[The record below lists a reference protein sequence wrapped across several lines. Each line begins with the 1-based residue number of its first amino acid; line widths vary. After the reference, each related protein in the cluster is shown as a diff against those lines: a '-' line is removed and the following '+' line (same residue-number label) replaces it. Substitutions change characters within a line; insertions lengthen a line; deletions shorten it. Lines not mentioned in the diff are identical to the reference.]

1 MTRIAERVRAAQL
14 RNGAK
19 VYLLES
25 RSNLTVDLVGYL
37 EGGLRLERPERA
49 GVANLCVAT
58 LDRGSGRR
66 THDDIAETL
75 ESCGAQLS
83 FDLTPEM
90 VTFRLRC
97 LIEDLKQ
104 VLEVMADS
112 LRSPIFPEAQLQI
125 ARDEARA
132 GLREAAFDT
141 YTRAYE
147 RAAALVAGPAHAYA
161 RDPLGEEELLSSL
174 TRAEVESFH
183 RRVLDSSHLS
193 LAMIGPINSRE
204 ALDLLETSFG
214 SARVG
219 GGAEQTAAS
228 GVPESPG
235 YPAPTEHPWEHIEV
249 ADKDQVD
256 LIFMRAGI
264 PRADERF
271 EIFALANFLAGGTF
285 VSRLNTRLR
294 DQEGLTYGAQSTI
307 VSGQEPGLWYA
318 STSVHPRDVER
329 AIELVRDELSG
340 LAAAG
345 PREEELQEA
354 LQHLTGSFPIRLEAN
369 RVVASVLLDG
379 VRSGKG
385 LDYIDR
391 YRERILR
398 IDTRQVAEACR
409 TLWADGRWAV
419 VSAGSRLN
427 L

>member
-14 RNGAK
+14 RNGAR

-25 RSNLTVDLVGYL
+25 QSNLTVDLVGYL
-37 EGGLRLERPERA
+37 DGGLLLERPERS

-58 LDRGSGRR
+58 LDRGSERR
-66 THDDIAETL
+66 THDEIAETL
-75 ESCGAQLS
+75 ESCGAQLG
-83 FDLTPEM
+83 FGLTPEM
-90 VTFRLRC
+90 VTFRFRC
-97 LIEDLKQ
+97 LIEDLEQ

-112 LRSPIFPEAQLQI
+112 LRSPTFPEAQLQI

-147 RAAALVAGPAHAYA
+147 QAAARVAGPAHAYA
-161 RDPLGEEELLSSL
+161 RDPLGEEKLLSGL

-183 RRVLDSSHLS
+183 RRMLDSSNLH
-193 LAMIGPINSRE
+193 LAMVGPLGSQE
-204 ALDLLETSFG
+204 AFDLLEATCG
-214 SARVG
+214 TARVG
-219 GGAEQTAAS
+219 GDAAPAEGS
-228 GVPESPG
+228 PSPESPG
-235 YPAPTEHPWEHIEV
+235 YPAPAAHPWEHIEV

-256 LIFMRAGI
+256 LILMRAGV
-264 PRADERF
+264 PRTDERF

-307 VSGQEPGLWYA
+307 VSGLEPGLWYA
-318 STSVHPRDVER
+318 SASVHPRDVER
-329 AIELVRDELSG
+329 AIELIRDELRS
-340 LAAAG
+340 LAADG
-345 PREEELQEA
+345 PQEEELQEA

-379 VRSGKG
+379 VRSGRG
-385 LDYIDR
+385 LDYIDH
-391 YRERILR
+391 YRERIGQ
-398 IDTRQVAEACR
+398 IDARQVAEACR
-409 TLWADGRWAV
+409 TLWADGQWAI

-427 L
+427 P